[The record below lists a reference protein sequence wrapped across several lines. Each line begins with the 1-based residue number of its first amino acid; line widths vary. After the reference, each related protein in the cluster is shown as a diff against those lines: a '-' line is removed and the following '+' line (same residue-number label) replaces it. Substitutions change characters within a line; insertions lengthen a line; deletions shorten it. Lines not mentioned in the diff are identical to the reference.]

1 MKENVFII
9 HQSEI
14 IRKGLALILQDY
26 FKMEITQLNSAKD
39 LNSFSGISNCIMII
53 IADANDDL
61 NVRAIDLLKKS
72 NDVYLIGFYN
82 QTTNSTNNGS
92 FDYQLNEFSSSL
104 QIQKMVQVIRKAGT
118 KTRPNQNENGEL
130 TTREKEVIKLIALGF
145 ANKEIADKL
154 FISIHTVISHRKN
167 ITEKLGIKS
176 ISGLTVYA
184 IMNNLLDLENI
195 NPEELI

>member
-1 MKENVFII
+1 
-9 HQSEI
+9 
-14 IRKGLALILQDY
+14 
-26 FKMEITQLNSAKD
+26 
-39 LNSFSGISNCIMII
+39 MII

-118 KTRPNQNENGEL
+118 MTRPNQNENGEL